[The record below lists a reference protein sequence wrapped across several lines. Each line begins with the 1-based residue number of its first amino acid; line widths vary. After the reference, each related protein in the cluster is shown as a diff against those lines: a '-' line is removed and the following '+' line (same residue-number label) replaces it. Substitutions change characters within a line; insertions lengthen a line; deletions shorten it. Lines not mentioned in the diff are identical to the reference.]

1 MIISG
6 CPWVFHCHSGSAA
19 QASHLQNR
27 LLGMFSLNWRINPPG
42 IVPSS
47 CTCIVDT
54 IFTGKLQSDVVC
66 QVLQNISIFSSI
78 SFTCRCVRVFRQ
90 QSILFGTFLLT
101 CQQLLTAPPSPWT
114 SAWTGSLRLNIWA
127 QCPRSGWYF
136 RMSTPGS
143 RAARVFSMKA
153 FIDWVSSM
161 KSRCNKCNSHQES
174 TKQLTMQKLPV
185 VASFHLKRWQIL
197 GSLIHSIS
205 ILFSSSGLS
214 IRRGCTRK

>member
-1 MIISG
+1 MSSSFIGFFFLPHFHNLLPVSLWLYQDAHEFFIATLDLLHRHLIYKTG
-6 CPWVFHCHSGSAA
+6 CRNFFGFWFWLS
-19 QASHLQNR
+19 
-27 LLGMFSLNWRINPPG
+27 GMFSLNWRINPPG

-127 QCPRSGWYF
+127 QCPRSGW
-136 RMSTPGS
+136 
-143 RAARVFSMKA
+143 
-153 FIDWVSSM
+153 
-161 KSRCNKCNSHQES
+161 
-174 TKQLTMQKLPV
+174 
-185 VASFHLKRWQIL
+185 
-197 GSLIHSIS
+197 
-205 ILFSSSGLS
+205 
-214 IRRGCTRK
+214 